1 MARFTREE
9 LQKRAFFRTAWV
21 LQNFWEE
28 QQDENPRGTKADVHS
43 RLFDTLVHEPLILI
57 GKSTKG
63 GGHKEHLVPCAL
75 IRNRAF
81 EMFHDGKHRE
91 VDGRQVLEDVAEM
104 IGTFLRIAH
113 ISPEEA
119 RLLDVELK
127 LKTTMPVDWSFETG
141 SVLSRLEKA
150 GIELVA

>member
-81 EMFHDGKHRE
+81 EMFHDGK
-91 VDGRQVLEDVAEM
+91 QVEDVAEM

-113 ISPEEA
+113 ISPDEA
-119 RLLDVELK
+119 RLLDIELK

-150 GIELVA
+150 GIKLVE

>member
-1 MARFTREE
+1 MTRFTREE
-9 LQKRAFFRTAWV
+9 LQQRAFYRVAWV
-21 LQNFWEE
+21 LQHFWEE

-43 RLFDTLVHEPLILI
+43 RLFDTLVHDPLILI
-57 GKSTKG
+57 GKSKNG

-81 EMFHDGKHRE
+81 EMYHDKKTVEE
-91 VDGRQVLEDVAEM
+91 VAKM
-104 IGTFLRIAH
+104 IGQFLRIAH

-127 LKTTMPVDWSFETG
+127 LKTIMPIDWDFENG
-141 SVLSRLEKA
+141 SVLRRLEKA
-150 GIELVA
+150 GIELVIDLNK